1 MDELLG
7 LENAAAGSEPF
18 FLAVVGSVSSSGTT
32 LRINATS
39 PTQTTF
45 KHVETG
51 QSLSAGDMVLVA
63 RVGGGYVII
72 GKIAY

>member
-1 MDELLG
+1 MS
-7 LENAAAGSEPF
+7 A
-18 FLAVVGSVSSSGTT
+18 SGAT

-51 QSLSAGDMVLVA
+51 QSLTAGDMVLVA

>member
-7 LENAAAGSEPF
+7 MESPPVGSEPF
-18 FLAVVGSVSSSGTT
+18 FLAVVGSVSESGAT

-39 PTQTTF
+39 PTQTAF
-45 KHVETG
+45 KHIVTGET
-51 QSLSAGDMVLVA
+51 LSAGDMVLVA

>member
-7 LENAAAGSEPF
+7 MESASVGSEPF
-18 FLAVVGSVSSSGTT
+18 FLAVVGSVSESGTT

-39 PTQTTF
+39 PTQTAF
-45 KHVETG
+45 KHIVTGETP
-51 QSLSAGDMVLVA
+51 SAGDMVLVA
-63 RVGGGYVII
+63 RVGGGYVVI

>member
-7 LENAAAGSEPF
+7 LESASVGSEPF
-18 FLAVVGSVSSSGTT
+18 FLATIGSVSASGAT

-51 QSLSAGDMVLVA
+51 QSLTAGDMVLVA
-63 RVGGGYVII
+63 RVGGGYVVI